1 MLIGAIVVG
10 LILGLAA
17 GGSIWN
23 LANVKLE
30 RIAFLLGAVVLRFS
44 TEAFIANGVDVAETL
59 RLPLYG
65 AAYALLLA
73 GLWPNRD
80 FPGLS
85 VAFVGILGNT
95 IAIVANGGHMPIWQP
110 SLEAAGLGIADV
122 RTAFHSVLPM
132 TLDANF
138 LLHAGPLGDVIPI
151 PFPVVRNVA
160 SVGDLF
166 LSAGLGFFLFATVVQ
181 TPEDIDEF
189 EMEAIERRLS
199 GLAGS
204 ARLPAAPTVF
214 GETRV
219 RAETGLGAGVAETTA
234 LERPQM
240 LGGDMPGG
248 VTPALA
254 PLPFELEL
262 DASGEGTVAA
272 PTIPRPIPQLVERA
286 RRNPYAQLAVNG
298 TFSALWTGQVI
309 SLFGDRVHQVALAF
323 LVLGATNSVL
333 ATAAV
338 FIAATLPNLLF
349 SPIAGTF
356 VDRWDHRE
364 VMIVSDLLRAAIVL
378 LIPIAAI
385 TNLILVYPLTFLL
398 TTISIFFRPARIAA
412 LPRIVPEDQL
422 VTANSATWLAETLAD
437 IVGYP
442 LAGLFVGFLGASTL
456 GLAFWFDSAT
466 YIASAALIWTIVIPP
481 VVRKVEEAAENT
493 GIFTE
498 LRQGWDFLRGQTL
511 LMANTAQAVVGQFTI
526 GALIALTP
534 VYARDAISPSGFD
547 AKAVYAFLETG
558 IGVGN
563 LIGGFVIGLIGARLA
578 RGRTV
583 IVGYVGAG
591 LAVAL
596 LGITNQLPLALGLM
610 VGLGVANM
618 VFVIPSQTLFQEKT
632 PSEFMGRVLGIRFA
646 LVFGSMTFAMAA
658 GGILGELF
666 GAPAVIGALGIVTL
680 GAGLAGVLVPAV
692 RDA

>member
-1 MLIGAIVVG
+1 MLIGAILIG

-23 LANVKLE
+23 LANIKLE
-30 RIAFLLGAVVLRFS
+30 RIAFLLGAVVLRFT
-44 TEAFIANGVDVAETL
+44 TEALIANGVDIAELL
-59 RLPLYG
+59 RLPLYTG
-65 AAYALLLA
+65 AYLLLLA
-73 GLWPNRD
+73 GLWPNRE

-85 VAFVGILGNT
+85 MAFVGILGNT

-110 SLEAAGLGIADV
+110 SLEGAGLSLDDV

-132 TLDANF
+132 NLDANF
-138 LLHAGPLGDVIPI
+138 LIHAGPLGDVIPI

-181 TPEDIDEF
+181 SPDEVDEL
-189 EMEAIERRLS
+189 EMETIERRLS
-199 GLAGS
+199 GLAAS
-204 ARLPAAPTVF
+204 ARLPSAPTVF

-219 RAETGLGAGVAETTA
+219 RAETGLSARVAESTA

-240 LGGDMPGG
+240 LGSEMPGG

-254 PLPFELEL
+254 PLPMELEVT
-262 DASGEGTVAA
+262 GEGAIAV
-272 PTIPRPIPQLVERA
+272 PTIPRPIPRLVERA
-286 RRNPYAQLAVNG
+286 RRNPYAQLAVNA

-323 LVLGATNSVL
+323 LVLGATNSAL

-412 LPRIVPEDQL
+412 LPRIVPEGQL

-442 LAGLFVGFLGASTL
+442 LAGLFVGFLGATTL
-456 GLAFWFDSAT
+456 GLAFWFDAAT
-466 YIASAALIWTIVIPP
+466 YVASAALIWTIVIPP
-481 VVRKVEEAAENT
+481 VVRKAQEAAEKT
-493 GIFTE
+493 GVLTE
-498 LRQGWDFLRGQTL
+498 LREGWQFLRGQTL
-511 LMANTAQAVVGQFTI
+511 LVANTAQAVVGQFTI

-534 VYARDAISPSGFD
+534 IYARDAIGPSGFD

-563 LIGGFVIGLIGARLA
+563 LIGGFVIGLIGGRLA

-583 IVGYVGAG
+583 TIGYVGAG
-591 LAVAL
+591 LAVAF
-596 LGITNQLPLALGLM
+596 LGLANQLPLALGLM

-632 PSEFMGRVLGIRFA
+632 PAEFMGRVLGIRFA
-646 LVFGSMTFAMAA
+646 LVFGSMTLAMAV
-658 GGILGELF
+658 GGVLGELF
-666 GAPAVIGALGIVTL
+666 GAPAVIGSLGIVTL
-680 GAGLAGVLVPAV
+680 AAGLAGLFVPAV

>member
-30 RIAFLLGAVVLRFS
+30 RIAFLLGAVVLRFT
-44 TEAFIANGVDVAETL
+44 TEALIANGVDIAEML
-59 RLPLYG
+59 RLPLYTG
-65 AAYALLLA
+65 AYLLLLA
-73 GLWPNRD
+73 GLWPNRE

-85 VAFVGILGNT
+85 MAFVGILGNT

-110 SLEAAGLGIADV
+110 SLEGAGLTLDDV
-122 RTAFHSVLPM
+122 RTAFHSVLP
-132 TLDANF
+132 TNLDANF

-181 TPEDIDEF
+181 TPEELDEV

-199 GLAGS
+199 GIAGS
-204 ARLPAAPTVF
+204 ARLPGAPTVF

-219 RAETGLGAGVAETTA
+219 RAETGLSAGVAEASA
-234 LERPQM
+234 LERPAM
-240 LGGDMPGG
+240 LGGDLPGG
-248 VTPALA
+248 ATPALA
-254 PLPFELEL
+254 PLPLELEV
-262 DASGEGTVAA
+262 SGEGVVAA

-286 RRNPYAQLAVNG
+286 RRNPYAQLALNG

-323 LVLGATNSVL
+323 LVLGATNSPF

-378 LIPIAAI
+378 FVPIAAV

-456 GLAFWFDSAT
+456 GIAFWFDAAT
-466 YIASAALIWTIVIPP
+466 YVASAALIWTIVIPP
-481 VVRKVEEAAENT
+481 VVRKAEQVAKKT
-493 GIFTE
+493 GILTE
-498 LRQGWDFLRGQTL
+498 LREGWEFLRGQSL
-511 LMANTAQAVVGQFTI
+511 LVANTAQAVVGQFTI

-534 VYARDAISPSGFD
+534 VYARDAIAPSGFD

-563 LIGGFVIGLIGARLA
+563 LIGGFVIGLVGGRLA

-591 LAVAL
+591 LAVTL
-596 LGITNQLPLALGLM
+596 LGIANQLPLALGLM

-632 PSEFMGRVLGIRFA
+632 PPEFMGRVLGIRFA
-646 LVFGSMTFAMAA
+646 LVFGSMTFAMAV
-658 GGILGELF
+658 GGVLGELF
-666 GAPAVIGALGIVTL
+666 GAPVVIGSLGILTL
-680 GAGLAGVLVPAV
+680 AAGLAGLLVPAV

>member
-1 MLIGAIVVG
+1 MLIGAILVG

-17 GGSIWN
+17 GGSVWN

-30 RIAFLLGAVVLRFS
+30 RVAFLLGAVVLRFS
-44 TEAFIANGVDVAETL
+44 TEAFIANGVDVFETL
-59 RLPLYG
+59 RLPLYAG
-65 AAYALLLA
+65 AYLLLLA

-80 FPGLS
+80 YPGLS
-85 VAFVGILGNT
+85 MAFVGILGNT

-110 SLEAAGLGIADV
+110 SLEGAGLSLADV

-132 TLDANF
+132 NLDANF

-181 TPEDIDEF
+181 TPEEVLDEI
-189 EMEAIERRLS
+189 EMDAIERRLS
-199 GLAGS
+199 GIAGS
-204 ARLPAAPTVF
+204 ARLPGAPTVF

-219 RAETGLGAGVAETTA
+219 RAETGLSAGVAETAA
-234 LERPQM
+234 LERPAM
-240 LGGDMPGG
+240 LGSDMPGG
-248 VTPALA
+248 ATAALA
-254 PLPFELEL
+254 PLPFEL
-262 DASGEGTVAA
+262 DAAGEAAAAA
-272 PTIPRPIPQLVERA
+272 PAFPRPIPRLVERA

-323 LVLGATNSVL
+323 LVLGATNSPF

-378 LIPIAAI
+378 FVPIAAI

-412 LPRIVPEDQL
+412 LPRIVPEQQL

-456 GLAFWFDSAT
+456 GLAFWFDAAT
-466 YIASAALIWTIVIPP
+466 YVASAALIWTIVIPP
-481 VVRKVEEAAENT
+481 VVRKAQEVAEKT
-493 GIFTE
+493 SVFTE
-498 LRQGWDFLRGQTL
+498 LRQGWEFLRGQSL

-534 VYARDAISPSGFD
+534 VYARDAIAPSGFD

-563 LIGGFVIGLIGARLA
+563 LIGGFVIGLVGGRLA

-596 LGITNQLPLALGLM
+596 LGIANQLPLALGLM

-632 PSEFMGRVLGIRFA
+632 PAEFMGRVLGIRFA
-646 LVFGSMTFAMAA
+646 LVFGSMTFAMAV
-658 GGILGELF
+658 GGVLGELF
-666 GAPAVIGALGIVTL
+666 GAPAVIGSLGIVTL
-680 GAGLAGVLVPAV
+680 AAGLAGLLVPAV